1 MNPFEAFA
9 VLGTVTVIGITVF
22 GTIRVIANSWAQ
34 KTALKAAPQEELLDV
49 IERLQGE
56 IENLREELSYR
67 VDDLEE
73 RADFSERLIRDG
85 PRDIPLQRRS
95 KVIGLTPI

>member
-22 GTIRVIANSWAQ
+22 CSIRVLSSVWAQ
-34 KTALKAAPQEELLDV
+34 KTALKAAPGEELLDA
-49 IERLQGE
+49 IERLQVE
-56 IENLREELSYR
+56 IDGLREELSYR
-67 VDDLEE
+67 VNDLEE
-73 RADFSERLIRDG
+73 RADFSERLLSDS
-85 PRDIPLQRRS
+85 PVDIAPERMS